1 MDLGLAI
8 ERDLL
13 ERVADDVGVTLRFD
27 YSGRFMFG
35 RTCFGFVGDVHDLAA
50 FFYALGLYPGG
61 DGGVGDALA
70 RRLRRDNVGL
80 EMIYYF
86 PGVDVTEPASDDD
99 VGDPDAAYEA
109 ARDAAIERED
119 A

>member
-50 FFYALGLYPGG
+50 FFYALGLYLDPE
-61 DGGVGDALA
+61 DDGDALA
-70 RRLRRDNVGL
+70 RRLRCDNVGL

-99 VGDPDAAYEA
+99 LGDPDAAYEA